1 MSTAPCPASLS
12 QPLLLGPAVHAF
24 ATHLPSAR
32 RLQAEATLLGLD
44 RYLGGGAPLLAYTR
58 LTGEAWARTL
68 PETEQTEVRTLLG
81 EFRTFLRDGGW
92 LDAAR
97 PVNQFD

>member
-1 MSTAPCPASLS
+1 MSAAPNLASLN
-12 QPLLLGPAVHAF
+12 QPLLLAQAIHAF
-24 ATHLPSAR
+24 VPALPAAR
-32 RLQAEATLLGLD
+32 RRHAEASLLGLD
-44 RYLGGGAPLLAYTR
+44 RYLGGAAPLLAYTR

-68 PETEQTEVRTLLG
+68 PEAQPAEARALLG